1 MSDGRADVVVIGGG
15 ITGLTAA
22 YRLAQAA
29 RHHEFQLAITVVEA
43 DDRLGGKIKSSS
55 FAGLEGIDEGPDA
68 YLARVPHAVA
78 LTHDLGLDSR
88 VTHPVSGHA
97 AIMHGGLQRIP
108 EGLLLG
114 VPTEL
119 RRLLRSPLLSWKGK
133 GRAALEPFLPTS
145 SDPHDSIGVFIR
157 QRFGAEVLERLVDP
171 LVGSIYA
178 ADTMNFSLE
187 MVPQL
192 AALSTDRSILV
203 AARRAL
209 KSAPAPTRP
218 VFDTP
223 IDGMGSLITAL
234 HRELIDLG
242 VEIRTSTTVV
252 SIDTDRAAS
261 GAPLYRV
268 SLSGASTEELQAHAV
283 IVTTPANPSAHL
295 FSKVDT
301 AVADLLK
308 TWTHASVVMV
318 TLRTVETNLE
328 PFTGLSGYLVPKPV
342 QDRVTAVSF
351 GSNKWA
357 HWKPADGSMILRVSM
372 GRDGAPSDD
381 LINTWDDEQLVQQV
395 LDEVACHTGVS
406 ITAADHRVTRWPH
419 SFPQYRPGHAKI
431 VDKLEKSL
439 LANAPGIHLA
449 GASMRG
455 IGIPACVS
463 QANRAAEVT
472 LRRLTGV
479 L

>member
-1 MSDGRADVVVIGGG
+1 
-15 ITGLTAA
+15 
-22 YRLAQAA
+22 
-29 RHHEFQLAITVVEA
+29 
-43 DDRLGGKIKSSS
+43 
-55 FAGLEGIDEGPDA
+55 
-68 YLARVPHAVA
+68 
-78 LTHDLGLDSR
+78 
-88 VTHPVSGHA
+88 
-97 AIMHGGLQRIP
+97 
-108 EGLLLG
+108 
-114 VPTEL
+114 
-119 RRLLRSPLLSWKGK
+119 
-133 GRAALEPFLPTS
+133 
-145 SDPHDSIGVFIR
+145 
-157 QRFGAEVLERLVDP
+157 
-171 LVGSIYA
+171 
-178 ADTMNFSLE
+178 
-187 MVPQL
+187 
-192 AALSTDRSILV
+192 
-203 AARRAL
+203 
-209 KSAPAPTRP
+209 
-218 VFDTP
+218 
-223 IDGMGSLITAL
+223 
-234 HRELIDLG
+234 
-242 VEIRTSTTVV
+242 
-252 SIDTDRAAS
+252 
-261 GAPLYRV
+261 
-268 SLSGASTEELQAHAV
+268 
-283 IVTTPANPSAHL
+283 
-295 FSKVDT
+295 
-301 AVADLLK
+301 
-308 TWTHASVVMV
+308 
-318 TLRTVETNLE
+318 LRTGETNLE